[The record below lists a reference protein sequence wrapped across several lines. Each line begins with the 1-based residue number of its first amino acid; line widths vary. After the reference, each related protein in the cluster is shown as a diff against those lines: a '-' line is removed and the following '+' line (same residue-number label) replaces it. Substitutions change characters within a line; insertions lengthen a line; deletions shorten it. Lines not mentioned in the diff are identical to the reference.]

1 MKSTISKKSLKS
13 APTPK
18 IEVTTKPESK
28 KKEEPEI
35 LKSGVAP
42 SLNGKA
48 SLSYQVG
55 RTESNEPQLRIVA
68 NSNAG
73 AFRTDWTELKSI
85 RAVLDRAP
93 RNETITSAVFRHL
106 YAGSSENM
114 SGFIFSVL
122 LHEGLV
128 RRCLKEKERRR
139 YERVEPEAFD
149 AAVKALMEGKG
160 ASANADAKA
169 SKAKGTKVV
178 ATKPKNDKKSSKL
191 S

>member
-1 MKSTISKKSLKS
+1 MKPTIAKTTKTAIKS
-13 APTPK
+13 
-18 IEVTTKPESK
+18 EVITKPEVAK
-28 KKEEPEI
+28 KPEPDVRVV
-35 LKSGVAP
+35 KSAVAP

-55 RTESNEPQLRIVA
+55 RTESNEPQLKIFA

-73 AFRTDWTELKSI
+73 AFRTDWTEVKAI

-93 RNETITSAVFRHL
+93 RNETITSDVLRQL
-106 YAGSSENM
+106 YRGGSANQ

-128 RRCLKEKERRR
+128 RRSLKEKERRR
-139 YERVEPEAFD
+139 YERVEPEVFD

-160 ASANADAKA
+160 ASANADAKG
-169 SKAKGTKVV
+169 SKAKGKKVV

>member
-73 AFRTDWTELKSI
+73 AFRTDWTEVKAI

-93 RNETITSAVFRHL
+93 RNETITSDVLRQL
-106 YAGSSENM
+106 YRGGSANQ

-122 LHEGLV
+122 LREGLV
-128 RRCLKEKERRR
+128 RRSTKEKRR
-139 YERVEPEAFD
+139 YERVEPEVFD

-169 SKAKGTKVV
+169 SKAKGKKAV

>member
-1 MKSTISKKSLKS
+1 MKSVMAKKSVIRTT
-13 APTPK
+13 A
-18 IEVTTKPESK
+18 EVGKPESK

-35 LKSGVAP
+35 RVLKSETCP
-42 SLNGKA
+42 SLSGNSK
-48 SLSYQVG
+48 LTYEVG
-55 RTESNEPQLRIVA
+55 LNEAKDLCLRITA
-68 NSNAG
+68 NTKAG
-73 AFRTDWTELKSI
+73 AFCTDTTELKTL
-85 RAVLDRAP
+85 RAALDRAP

-128 RRCLKEKERRR
+128 RRSLKEKERRR

>member
-1 MKSTISKKSLKS
+1 MKSAISKKSLKS
-13 APTPK
+13 APTTK
-18 IEVTTKPESK
+18 IEVTAKSESS
-28 KKEEPEI
+28 KE
-35 LKSGVAP
+35 LDVRVVRSGVAP

-73 AFRTDWTELKSI
+73 AFCTDWTELKAI

-93 RNETITSAVFRHL
+93 RNETITSDVLRQL
-106 YAGSSENM
+106 YRGGSANQ

-122 LHEGLV
+122 LREGLV
-128 RRCLKEKERRR
+128 RRSTKEKRR
-139 YERVEPEAFD
+139 YERVEPEVFD
-149 AAVKALMEGKG
+149 AAVKALMDGKG
-160 ASANADAKA
+160 ASANADAKG
-169 SKAKGTKVV
+169 SKAKGRKVV